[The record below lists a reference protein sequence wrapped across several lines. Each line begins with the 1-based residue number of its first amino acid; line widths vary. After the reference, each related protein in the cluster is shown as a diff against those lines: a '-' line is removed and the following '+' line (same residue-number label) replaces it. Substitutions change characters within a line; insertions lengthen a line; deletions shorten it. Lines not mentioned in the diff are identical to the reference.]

1 MNALVGNGIQKLQA
15 IQKRIETT
23 FDDAIKQSSPI
34 EPDRNQR
41 NTPTNLSKTSESTV
55 AGNHT
60 EGELSEQTVRVQ
72 SIVDSLAAK
81 SDLTDAQ
88 RVISDLRRENDSLLA
103 EGTRLAR
110 RLGVVEDRYREKLRQ
125 LELLSKEK
133 VDLEVHI
140 RESEAQI
147 ARIACGSDDKLS
159 QNREIADDAK
169 LIEYGNK
176 VANLQ
181 NSLINAEEERIL
193 LLSSNQSLI
202 ADLEKLRSQH
212 KEEVES
218 LECLLTQVRQEIE
231 DIKDNELSS
240 VPQGPLIDPGA
251 FESLTHALNQR
262 LTDLESEKLCLRSQM
277 NSLECNL
284 QQARDVESSRSA
296 VIREL
301 EGTVA
306 QQTADIDV
314 LNHENANL
322 RERIGISE
330 AARREL
336 LVAIQSDIDRKDRDT
351 DFRLL
356 ELSRECERLRE
367 ECQSLRLGHSIPK
380 SGELGGCLGD
390 IGRKFEMALQA
401 IGKLQDELDAT
412 RLREEALISQISK
425 LSVR

>member
-23 FDDAIKQSSPI
+23 FDDAIKQSSPM
-34 EPDRNQR
+34 EPDCHQR
-41 NTPTNLSKTSESTV
+41 NTLTNLSKKSASTV

-60 EGELSEQTVRVQ
+60 EGELIEQTVRVQ
-72 SIVDSLAAK
+72 SIPDSLAPK

-88 RVISDLRRENDSLLA
+88 RVISDLRMENDSLLV

-110 RLGVVEDRYREKLRQ
+110 RLGAVEDRYREKLRQ
-125 LELLSKEK
+125 VELLSKEK
-133 VDLEVHI
+133 GDLEVHI

-147 ARIACGSDDKLS
+147 ARKARGSDDKLT
-159 QNREIADDAK
+159 QYREIADDAK

-181 NSLINAEEERIL
+181 NSLISAEEERRL
-193 LLSSNQSLI
+193 LVSSNQSLI
-202 ADLEKLRSQH
+202 ADLEKLRSRH

-262 LTDLESEKLCLRSQM
+262 LTDLESENLCLRSQM

-284 QQARDVESSRSA
+284 QQARDVESSRST
-296 VIREL
+296 VIRNL

-336 LVAIQSDIDRKDRDT
+336 LVEIQSDIDRKDRDA

-367 ECQSLRLGHSIPK
+367 ECRSLRLGHTIPK
-380 SGELGGCLGD
+380 SGELVGFPGD

-401 IGKLQDELDAT
+401 IGKLQDEVDAS

-425 LSVR
+425 LSDR